1 MGKDRSC
8 ICLRLHVFTTSLL
21 FGSCTFFSVHRLPK
35 AVLFTSSIYTHIYMG
50 AMEKQRLTFA
60 VTGCGFWAQYQI
72 AAWRELPEAELVAV
86 CDIDPE
92 KAKST
97 AQKYGVAH
105 AFTNTREMLRRVKP
119 DFVDIITPVETHVK
133 FVKLAAD
140 HQIPAICQKPLASD
154 IHSAQEMVSYCRR
167 AGVPLFVH
175 ENFRWQAPIR
185 RLKEIVLAGT
195 IGEVFKANVSFCS
208 AFPVF
213 ENQPFLAEIEK
224 FIIADVGSHVLDVA
238 RYLVGEARNLRC
250 LTRRINPDIKGEDV
264 ANVFLEM
271 QSGAHCYVEM
281 SYASI
286 LEKEVFPQTLILLEG
301 SRGSARLAPDFQ
313 LSVTTRQ
320 GTQHEKVAPHVYDWV
335 NPDYAVVQSSMVAI
349 NRDFL
354 QALQQGCSAEIS
366 GEDNLKTMQLVN
378 AAYDSAARESVVT
391 IDPIP

>member
-1 MGKDRSC
+1 MGKEK
-8 ICLRLHVFTTSLL
+8 LT
-21 FGSCTFFSVHRLPK
+21 FSV
-35 AVLFTSSIYTHIYMG
+35 I
-50 AMEKQRLTFA
+50 
-60 VTGCGFWAQYQI
+60 GCGFWAQYQI
-72 AAWRELPEAELVAV
+72 AAWKELPEAELVAV

-105 AFTNTREMLRRVKP
+105 AFTNAREMLRQIKP
-119 DFVDIITPVETHVK
+119 DFVDIITPVETHLD

-140 HQIPAICQKPLASD
+140 HQVPVICQKPLAPD
-154 IHSAQEMVSYCRR
+154 ISTAHEMVSYCHS

-175 ENFRWQAPIR
+175 ENFRWQAPMRRIR
-185 RLKEIVLAGT
+185 EILLAGT

-238 RYLVGEARNLRC
+238 RYLMGEVRNLRC
-250 LTRRINPDIKGEDV
+250 LTRRVNPDIKGEDV
-264 ANVFLEM
+264 ANVLLEM

-301 SRGSARLAPDFQ
+301 KRGSLRLGPDFQ
-313 LSVTTRQ
+313 LSITTRE
-320 GTQHEKVAPHVYDWV
+320 GTKHEKVAPPIYEWV

-354 QALQQGCSAEIS
+354 QALQQGQPAEIT
-366 GEDNLKTMQLVN
+366 GEDNLRTMQLVN
-378 AAYDSAARESVVT
+378 VAYDSAAQGAVLP
-391 IDPIP
+391 IDPITLD